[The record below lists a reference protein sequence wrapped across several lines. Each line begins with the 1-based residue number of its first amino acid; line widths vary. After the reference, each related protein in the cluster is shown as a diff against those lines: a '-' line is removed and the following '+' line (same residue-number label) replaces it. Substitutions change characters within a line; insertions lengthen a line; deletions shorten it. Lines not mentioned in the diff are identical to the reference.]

1 MYLTSPIHTPHRS
14 NPPTVAMLDRGP
26 VPMSQRGL
34 LVFYGI
40 PAFVFAIMLFIEKAQ
55 ADDLL
60 QMGTCRACDDMDIY
74 LIMVFSRL

>member
-1 MYLTSPIHTPHRS
+1 
-14 NPPTVAMLDRGP
+14 MLDRGP

-60 QMGTCRACDDMDIY
+60 QMGK
-74 LIMVFSRL
+74 SRRQGVWAMMR